1 MNKFIVSLA
10 LIILTLLLCLPTG
23 CGDSAS
29 ALTPVD
35 DWGRPIRL
43 EAAPQRIVSLG
54 PSITEILFALNLHE
68 NVVGVTDYCD
78 YPAEATSLTK
88 LGAPFP
94 GFDIE
99 GILDLEPDLVFSVE
113 GNVVGLLED
122 KVTTV
127 VLQPRDLQGIYRDIE
142 LVGQLTGTER
152 AAEGLV
158 SRMKQRVEAVVAK
171 TSTITDKPTV
181 FYEVDASMDENSPW
195 TVGHGTFQDDLI
207 NLAGA
212 TNIARDGKGWYEFSV
227 EQILDADPDII
238 LLEDF
243 QFGVTPESISSRA
256 AWTNLTAVKEARIL
270 AIEDPDLT
278 CRQGPRIVDGL
289 EMLARLIHPQLFE

>member
-1 MNKFIVSLA
+1 MKFVFSLA
-10 LIILTLLLCLPTG
+10 LVLLTLLLCLPIG
-23 CGDSAS
+23 CSDSAS

-43 EAAPQRIVSLG
+43 EAAPKRIVSLG
-54 PSITEILFALNLHE
+54 PSITEILFALDLDEH
-68 NVVGVTDYCD
+68 VVGVTDYCD
-78 YPAEATSLTK
+78 YPSEAASLPK

-99 GILDLEPDLVFSVE
+99 RILDLEPDLVFSVE

-127 VLQPRDLQGIYRDIE
+127 VLQPNDLQGIYRDIE
-142 LVGQLTGTER
+142 LVGQLTGTDR
-152 AAEGLV
+152 AAEQLV
-158 SRMKQRVEAVVAK
+158 SDMKQRVEAVVAK
-171 TSTITDKPTV
+171 TSTITDKPTL

-195 TVGHGTFQDDLI
+195 TVGYGTFQDNLI

-238 LLEDF
+238 LLEDY
-243 QFGVTPESISSRA
+243 QFGVTPESVSART
-256 AWTNLTAVKEARIL
+256 AWTNLTAVREGKIL
-270 AIEDPDLT
+270 AIENPDLT

-289 EMLARLIHPQLFE
+289 EMLARLIHPELFQ

>member
-1 MNKFIVSLA
+1 MKKLVASLA
-10 LIILTLLLCLPTG
+10 LIALILLLCLPVG
-23 CGDSAS
+23 CSDSAS

-35 DWGRPIRL
+35 DWGRPIRI

-54 PSITEILFALNLHE
+54 PSITEILFALNLDE

-78 YPAEATSLTK
+78 YPAEATSLPK
-88 LGAPFP
+88 VGAPFP

-122 KVTTV
+122 KITTV

-142 LVGQLTGTER
+142 LVGQLTGTEKS
-152 AAEGLV
+152 AEALV
-158 SRMKQRVEAVVAK
+158 SGMKQRVEAVVAK
-171 TSTITDKPTV
+171 TSTITDKPTL

-212 TNIARDGKGWYEFSV
+212 TNIARDGKGWYEFNI
-227 EQILDADPDII
+227 EGILDADPDII

-243 QFGVTPESISSRA
+243 QFGVTPESVASRS
-256 AWTNLTAVKEARIL
+256 AWANLTAVKEGRIL
-270 AIEDPDLT
+270 AIQNPDLT
-278 CRQGPRIVDGL
+278 CRQGPRMVDGL
-289 EMLARLIHPQLFE
+289 EMLARLIHPELFE